1 MSIENIKQGSVI
13 TDKVSLL
20 LRNGENEKALD
31 LLGQNY
37 GPLARNAMEKVMKY
51 SNLSQDEMVRVFGK
65 ISDILENVAD
75 KISRHERLNEKKEKA
90 AAAREQAED
99 AAELAAIQAEAMER
113 RKKFEDRM
121 RWVEE
126 QKQKLAEERR
136 QLEEQRRFEKD
147 VRKRREIEEKLKRL
161 EERKKH
167 LETERRNLEKIR
179 EENQNGSLARTDGR
193 TGRDNAGI
201 SSSFRNSDGAHAP
214 HTPADTPLRTPDNI
228 STPAAAGSTSHTPE
242 NAHSTYVSNPAH
254 SGNKAFET
262 AVLLKSRTRND

>member
-1 MSIENIKQGSVI
+1 
-13 TDKVSLL
+13 
-20 LRNGENEKALD
+20 
-31 LLGQNY
+31 
-37 GPLARNAMEKVMKY
+37 
-51 SNLSQDEMVRVFGK
+51 
-65 ISDILENVAD
+65 
-75 KISRHERLNEKKEKA
+75 
-90 AAAREQAED
+90 
-99 AAELAAIQAEAMER
+99 MER

-121 RWVEE
+121 RWVED
-126 QKQKLAEERR
+126 QKQKLAEARR

-193 TGRDNAGI
+193 TDRDNAGI
-201 SSSFRNSDGAHAP
+201 SFISASFRGSFGARAP
-214 HTPADTPLRTPDNI
+214 RAPAGAPRRAPDNI

>member
-113 RKKFEDRM
+113 RKN
-121 RWVEE
+121 
-126 QKQKLAEERR
+126 
-136 QLEEQRRFEKD
+136 
-147 VRKRREIEEKLKRL
+147 LK
-161 EERKKH
+161 
-167 LETERRNLEKIR
+167 
-179 EENQNGSLARTDGR
+179 
-193 TGRDNAGI
+193 TGCAGWKNR
-201 SSSFRNSDGAHAP
+201 SKSW
-214 HTPADTPLRTPDNI
+214 
-228 STPAAAGSTSHTPE
+228 
-242 NAHSTYVSNPAH
+242 
-254 SGNKAFET
+254 
-262 AVLLKSRTRND
+262 LKSVVSWKNSAALRKMSANAVK

>member
-65 ISDILENVAD
+65 ISDILENAAD
-75 KISRHERLNEKKEKA
+75 KISKHKRLNEKKEKA
-90 AAAREQAED
+90 AEAKELAED
-99 AAELAAIQAEAMER
+99 AAEFAAIQAEALER
-113 RKKFEDRM
+113 HRKFEARM
-121 RWVEE
+121 RWIEE
-126 QKQKLAEERR
+126 QKQKMAEERR
-136 QLEEQRRFEKD
+136 LLEEQHRHEKD
-147 VRKRREIEEKLKRL
+147 IRKRREIEEKLKRL

-167 LETERRNLEKIR
+167 LETERRNLEKMR
-179 EENQNGSLARTDGR
+179 EENQNGSLTRTDGR
-193 TGRDNAGI
+193 AERNNAGI
-201 SSSFRNSDGAHAP
+201 SPSFRDSDGAYAP
-214 HTPADTPLRTPDNI
+214 HTPADAPLRTPDNI
-228 STPAAAGSTSHTPE
+228 SSPAASSSSSQTPE
-242 NAHSTYVSNPAH
+242 SAHSTYVSNPAH

-262 AVLLKSRTRND
+262 AVLQKSRARND

>member
-126 QKQKLAEERR
+126 QKQKL
-136 QLEEQRRFEKD
+136 EEQRRFEKD

-193 TGRDNAGI
+193 TDRDNAGI